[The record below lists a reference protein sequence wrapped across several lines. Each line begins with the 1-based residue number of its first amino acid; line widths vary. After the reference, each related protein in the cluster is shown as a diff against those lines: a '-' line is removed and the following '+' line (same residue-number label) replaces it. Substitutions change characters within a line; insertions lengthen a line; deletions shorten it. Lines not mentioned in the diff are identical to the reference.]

1 MRRVLGV
8 VPILALTGLGMVSV
22 AAADSPSNPPSQPPP
37 SNGQAV
43 QGQFVP
49 AKGSP
54 LRIRGA
60 AKIIRGAHQ
69 STKLSV
75 HASGLQST
83 KAYPT
88 QVHSGACPENGPH
101 YMQDPNGA
109 HEPPNELWA
118 SSDPADPKGQLQ
130 SNTSGNAKGYGA
142 ATWVARPEARSVVIQ
157 SPDSGNPPLACADL
171 Q

>member
-8 VPILALTGLGMVSV
+8 VSILALTGLGMVRV
-22 AAADSPSNPPSQPPP
+22 AAADSPSNPPSQPPR
-37 SNGQAV
+37 SNGPAV

-60 AKIIRGAHQ
+60 AKKHQ

-75 HASGLQST
+75 HASGLQAT
-83 KAYPT
+83 EAYPT

-101 YMQDPNGA
+101 YMQ
-109 HEPPNELWA
+109 
-118 SSDPADPKGQLQ
+118 
-130 SNTSGNAKGYGA
+130 
-142 ATWVARPEARSVVIQ
+142 
-157 SPDSGNPPLACADL
+157 
-171 Q
+171 